1 MPHIDL
7 PEGVP
12 GIRGPMLYRPDT
24 AQHMNELVSVLLHD
38 EHTLSAG
45 EREMIGAAVS
55 RANECVYC
63 STIHASIAVH
73 QLHAVEGA
81 RDLVESV
88 LRDPLHAPV
97 SDKLNALL
105 VLALQVRK
113 GGKEVTPEAVAHAR
127 SVGATDLEIH
137 DAILIG
143 ASFCMFNRYVDGLA
157 TYTPDDPAVYDELGA
172 RRAAQGYRVGI
183 T

>member
-1 MPHIDL
+1 MPHIDI

-12 GIRGPMLYRPDT
+12 GIRGPMLYRLDT

-38 EHTLSAG
+38 EHSLSAG

-63 STIHASIAVH
+63 STIHAAIAVH
-73 QLHAVEGA
+73 QLNCA

-105 VLALQVRK
+105 ILALQVRK

-127 SVGATDLEIH
+127 SVGATDVEIH

-157 TYTPDDPAVYDELGA
+157 TYTPDDPAIYDALGA
-172 RRAAQGYRVGI
+172 MRAEKGYRIGI